1 MSEEIKELTKE
12 TQKKEAVAENNRDYK
27 YVMQDVSTIYL
38 GARYTY
44 EELTNEEEIPF
55 KIKSLVNRFIKP
67 ELNGE
72 NLSLESHFY
81 YMEPQ
86 GFAYQTYLQMKTK
99 VKISIL
105 EEKRGFGGKVKR
117 GYVTR
122 TVKLE
127 DFVKIPPDEKEKKGI
142 MIQEISVSKLALMAN
157 V

>member
-1 MSEEIKELTKE
+1 MTNME
-12 TQKKEAVAENNRDYK
+12 NRDYK
-27 YVMQDVSTIYL
+27 YIMQDVSTIYL

-55 KIKSLVNRFIKP
+55 KIKSLVNRYIKQ

-72 NLSLESHFY
+72 NLSLESHFF

-105 EEKRGFGGKVKR
+105 EEKKGFGGKVKKV
-117 GYVTR
+117 YATQ
-122 TVKLE
+122 TMKLQ
-127 DFVKIPPDEKEKKGI
+127 DFVKIPPAEKEKQGI
-142 MIQEISVSKLALMAN
+142 MIQEISLSKLALMTN

>member
-1 MSEEIKELTKE
+1 MTNME
-12 TQKKEAVAENNRDYK
+12 NRDYK
-27 YVMQDVSTIYL
+27 YIMQDVSTIYL

-55 KIKSLVNRFIKP
+55 KIKSLVNRYIKQ

-72 NLSLESHFY
+72 NLSLESHFF

-105 EEKRGFGGKVKR
+105 EEKKGFSGKVKKV
-117 GYVTR
+117 YATQ
-122 TVKLE
+122 TMKLQ
-127 DFVKIPPDEKEKKGI
+127 DFVKIPPAEKEKQGI
-142 MIQEISVSKLALMAN
+142 MIQEISLSKLALMAN

>member
-1 MSEEIKELTKE
+1 MTNME
-12 TQKKEAVAENNRDYK
+12 NRDYK
-27 YVMQDVSTIYL
+27 YIMQDVSTIYL

-55 KIKSLVNRFIKP
+55 KIKSLVNRYVKQ

-72 NLSLESHFY
+72 NLSLESHFF

-105 EEKRGFGGKVKR
+105 EEKRGFGGKVKKV
-117 GYVTR
+117 YT
-122 TVKLE
+122 TQTMKLQ
-127 DFVKIPPDEKEKKGI
+127 DFVKISPAEKEKQGI
-142 MIQEISVSKLALMAN
+142 MIQEISLSKLALMAN

>member
-1 MSEEIKELTKE
+1 MTNME
-12 TQKKEAVAENNRDYK
+12 NRDYK
-27 YVMQDVSTIYL
+27 YIMQDVSTIYL

-55 KIKSLVNRFIKP
+55 KIKSLVNRYVKQ

-72 NLSLESHFY
+72 NLSLESHFF

-105 EEKRGFGGKVKR
+105 EEKRGFGGKVKKV
-117 GYVTR
+117 YT
-122 TVKLE
+122 TQTMKLQ
-127 DFVKIPPDEKEKKGI
+127 DFVKIPPAEKEKQGI
-142 MIQEISVSKLALMAN
+142 MIQEISLSKLALMAN

>member
-1 MSEEIKELTKE
+1 ME
-12 TQKKEAVAENNRDYK
+12 NRDYK
-27 YVMQDVSTIYL
+27 YIMQDVSTIYL

-44 EELTNEEEIPF
+44 EELTNEEEMPF
-55 KIKSLVNRFIKP
+55 KIKSLVNRYIKQ

-72 NLSLESHFY
+72 NLSLESHFF

-105 EEKRGFGGKVKR
+105 EEKKGFGGKVKKV
-117 GYVTR
+117 YT
-122 TVKLE
+122 TQTMKLQ
-127 DFVKIPPDEKEKKGI
+127 DFVKIPPAEKEKQGI
-142 MIQEISVSKLALMAN
+142 MIQEISLSKLALMAN